1 DLWYFKRMLAA
12 EAVDVQQAD
21 ATRCGGITGFLGAG
35 ALCQAFQL
43 PISAHCA
50 PAQHLHV
57 CCAVPGRMYP
67 SEYFHDHV
75 RIEHMLFE
83 GVVTPVNG
91 DLHPDLSRP
100 GIGLELKRAEAE
112 KYAV

>member
-1 DLWYFKRMLAA
+1 
-12 EAVDVQQAD
+12 
-21 ATRCGGITGFLGAG
+21 GFLGAG

-50 PAQHLHV
+50 PAQHLHA
-57 CCAVPGRMYP
+57 CCAVPGQMYP

-75 RIEHMLFE
+75 RIERMLFE
-83 GVVTPVNG
+83 GVVTPTGG

-100 GIGLELKRAEAE
+100 GIGLELKRADAE